1 MSRRRWAV
9 AGVTAACLLAAGAVA
24 GGWWYKEQ
32 TAAKEVR
39 GSSTVEFVP
48 EEKPQAR
55 PRPQKVVDQVPW
67 PTFGYDNQRTHLSPF
82 GHRPPYRQL
91 WRLRARWLVEFPPT
105 VGYGKVFV
113 SQLKGV
119 FYAVDA
125 KTGEWRWRRK
135 FAYCSASSPTLA
147 RGLVI
152 ATFVPLPCT
161 RGKRGVPGLVIA
173 MRQSDGRTVWTKRI
187 ASESSPLIVGGRVFV
202 GSWDGRIYALGLGTG
217 KVLWSTLLADEV
229 HSSGAYAAGTVYFGD
244 NSGTVTALDAR
255 TGTTRWQARSFSR
268 LRTGREYF
276 YATPTVAYG
285 RVFASNTDGTVYAFG
300 AASGNLLWASP
311 VGTYVY
317 TAPAVWE
324 KRVYVGTYDGKFLA
338 LDAATGE
345 TVWSREMPAA
355 VHGAPTV
362 MAGLVYMSTCPYCG
376 QKGSRYA
383 KSGPNGTYALDARTG
398 KLVWSYPEGQY
409 SPIVADDER
418 VYLTGAARVFAF
430 ESRRPS
436 P

>member
-1 MSRRRWAV
+1 VTRRRWVVAAV
-9 AGVTAACLLAAGAVA
+9 SAGVLLAAAAIV
-24 GGWWYKEQ
+24 GGLWYQEQ
-32 TAAKEVR
+32 TTAKEVR

-48 EEKPQAR
+48 REKPQAR
-55 PRPQKVVDQVPW
+55 PRPKKIVDEVPW

-82 GHRPPYRQL
+82 DHKPPYRQL
-91 WRLRARWLVEFPPT
+91 WLLRARWLVEFPPT

-135 FAYCSASSPTLA
+135 FDYCNASSPTLA

-152 ATFVPLPCT
+152 ATFIPRPCD
-161 RGKRGVPGLVIA
+161 GGPRGVPGLVIA
-173 MRQSDGRTVWTKRI
+173 MRQSDGRTVWKI
-187 ASESSPLIVGGRVFV
+187 PIPSETSPLVVGGRVYV
-202 GSWDGRIYALGLGTG
+202 GSWNRRIYALGLGTG
-217 KVLWSTLLADEV
+217 KVLWSVRLGEEV
-229 HSSGAYAAGTVYFGD
+229 NASGAYADGVVYFGD
-244 NSGTVTALDAR
+244 DSGTMTALDAR
-255 TGTTRWQARSFSR
+255 SGAIRWQAQSFSR

-285 RVFASNTDGTVYAFG
+285 RVYASNTDGSVYAFG
-300 AASGNLLWASP
+300 AKSGNLLWASP

-317 TAPAVWE
+317 TAPAVWQR
-324 KRVYVGTYDGKFLA
+324 KVYVGTYDGKFLA

-383 KSGPNGTYALDARTG
+383 KSGPKGTYALDARTG
-398 KLVWSYPEGQY
+398 KLVWTFPDGQY
-409 SPIVADDER
+409 SPIVADRER
-418 VYLTGAARVFAF
+418 VYLTGAARVYAL
-430 ESRRPS
+430 EERRPS